1 MPSKRIVLLK
11 LNGLRKIIGEM
22 DVPPD
27 AQYLP
32 EIETAD
38 YATVQFVRAYDYYV
52 LYREVDHAHTR

>member
-1 MPSKRIVLLK
+1 MTKRIVILK

-32 EIETAD
+32 EIQTTD
-38 YATVQFVRAYDYYV
+38 YATVQFVEARPHYV
-52 LYREVDHAHTR
+52 LYKEVAHVTN